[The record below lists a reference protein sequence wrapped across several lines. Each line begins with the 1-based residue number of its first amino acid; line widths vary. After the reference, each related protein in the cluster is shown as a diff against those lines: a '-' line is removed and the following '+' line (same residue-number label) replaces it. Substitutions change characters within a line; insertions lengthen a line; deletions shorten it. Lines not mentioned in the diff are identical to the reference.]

1 MLDLIRD
8 GYTQDGYIAAAER
21 LHGELSFSF
30 RPMLVDQR
38 DALLELLEKK
48 PARERSRYIALQL
61 VKQVQE
67 WDAQEPG
74 GACVP
79 LDVTHLKMLPPNLF
93 NALFNIV
100 AGYVASDAKPGQEPE
115 NASDDYEAELEAL
128 AAGASL
134 GESKER
140 RAEKN

>member
-1 MLDLIRD
+1 MVDLIRD
-8 GYTQDGYIAAAER
+8 GYTQEGYIAAAER

-79 LDVTHLKMLPPNLF
+79 LDVSHLKMLPPN
-93 NALFNIV
+93 LFNIV

-115 NASDDYEAELEAL
+115 NAADDYEAELEAL